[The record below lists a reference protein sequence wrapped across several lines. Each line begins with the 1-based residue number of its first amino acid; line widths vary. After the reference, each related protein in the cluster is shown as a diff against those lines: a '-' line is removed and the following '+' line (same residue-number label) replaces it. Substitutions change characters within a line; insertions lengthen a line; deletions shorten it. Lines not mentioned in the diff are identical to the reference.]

1 MRPTDLIKNHPD
13 KLKAVLAGR
22 REGVKYIYEHTDDA
36 IKILEKFY
44 APLAPDKVAKMVH
57 ELVAAKFWSEGNIEM
72 PLLTLPERAMLDVGM
87 LKEKVDLEK
96 MIDTSFLPSDLQ
108 KITK

>member
-1 MRPTDLIKNHPD
+1 
-13 KLKAVLAGR
+13 
-22 REGVKYIYEHTDDA
+22 
-36 IKILEKFY
+36 
-44 APLAPDKVAKMVH
+44 
-57 ELVAAKFWSEGNIEM
+57 M
-72 PLLTLPERAMLDVGM
+72 PLLELSQHAMVAVGM